1 MKLFQSYRYF
11 YPNYFQIFNKMEAFF
26 QNALFVQTE
35 NAPLHIC
42 FLPISSLC
50 ISKKVV
56 KNVKALN
63 FKKCKIMVENIL
75 TTRRHPITMVP
86 G

>member
-1 MKLFQSYRYF
+1 
-11 YPNYFQIFNKMEAFF
+11 METFF

-35 NAPLHIC
+35 NTPSHIC

-50 ISKKVV
+50 ISKGVV
-56 KNVKALN
+56 KNVKALKYK
-63 FKKCKIMVENIL
+63 KKCKIMVENIL